1 MFKTFFSKK
10 SSIDKIAFPEGDVAL
25 RLMFE
30 VAMSDGHLDKAE
42 LELIKNRVS
51 EISPQDTSVA
61 GVIKKMIDHSM
72 ESVSLYPSIKKIND
86 TYTKEEK
93 KDLLRKLW
101 RLIAV
106 DNVIDPYEEGLYFK
120 IADLIN
126 VERSK
131 ANQIKQ
137 ENS

>member
-1 MFKTFFSKK
+1 
-10 SSIDKIAFPEGDVAL
+10 
-25 RLMFE
+25 
-30 VAMSDGHLDKAE
+30 MSDGHLDKAE
-42 LELIKNRVS
+42 LELIKNRVR

-93 KDLLRKLW
+93 KDLLQKLW

-126 VERSK
+126 IERSK